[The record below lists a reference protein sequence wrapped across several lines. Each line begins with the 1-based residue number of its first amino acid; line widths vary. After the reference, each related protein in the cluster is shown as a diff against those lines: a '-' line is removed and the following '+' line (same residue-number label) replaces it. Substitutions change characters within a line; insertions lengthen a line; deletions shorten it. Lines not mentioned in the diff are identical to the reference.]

1 LQRGFPKADFGG
13 HRSNSWSPDD
23 RSADQKAFGF
33 QSMALE
39 TAEHYLSKRP
49 NIAILTSAEKAELRM
64 PWHGFGGWKMF
75 CSPIDISIDIKY
87 LTFVRSSKLIERRRN
102 DIFPHR

>member
-13 HRSNSWSPDD
+13 HRSNSWRPDD

-49 NIAILTSAEKAELRM
+49 NIAIFTVVEKAGLRILR
-64 PWHGFGGWKMF
+64 HGIG
-75 CSPIDISIDIKY
+75 
-87 LTFVRSSKLIERRRN
+87 T
-102 DIFPHR
+102 